1 MPRYGPYSLLFQQ
14 FGGAAFGLPYGTVTL
29 NKGVGGYTFVN
40 AEAAAIVARFTTAPD
55 DARKALI
62 DAWWTT
68 VKAEG
73 VGASDLDCFYMT
85 AAADAQ
91 AARQNW
97 MRDLYNC
104 TAVNGPAFVADR
116 GYTGNETS
124 YLETGFNP
132 TTAASPNYV
141 LNDASMGIFHRTNV
155 AENSRD
161 IGNTNAT
168 LITRYLDGNLAGRSN
183 NTATVFVG
191 VDTTSV
197 GQRSISRTG
206 STAYQFRKNGADF
219 TAVLTDVT
227 TALSNESM
235 RVLNGVSSGGT
246 KQACAAWFG
255 KSLSAAKDL
264 AIYNATLTYLQAI
277 GAM

>member
-1 MPRYGPYSLLFQQ
+1 MPVLGIDSPFD
-14 FGGAAFGLPYGTVTL
+14 TL
-29 NKGVGGYTFVN
+29 RTLGKGGGYPYVN
-40 AEAAAIVARFTTAPD
+40 AEARALAARFTTPPT

-68 VKAEG
+68 VKAAG
-73 VGASDLDCFYMT
+73 VSAADFDIFYML
-85 AAADAQ
+85 AAADSQ

-97 MRDLYNC
+97 IADLYNA
-104 TAVNGPAFVADR
+104 TAFNGPAFVADR
-116 GYTGNETS
+116 GYTGNGSTS
-124 YLETGFNP
+124 YLDTGFNA
-132 TTAASPNYV
+132 TTAPSPKYT

-155 AENSRD
+155 PETVRD

-168 LITRYLDGNLAGRSN
+168 LITRSAGDTFGGRSN
-183 NTATVFVG
+183 NVATIFAG

-197 GQRSISRTG
+197 GQRSLSRTG

-219 TAVLTDVT
+219 AGVQVDPT
-227 TALSNESM
+227 TAIANENM
-235 RVLNGVSSGGT
+235 RVLSGVASSGS

-255 KSLSAAKDL
+255 KSLTAAKDL
-264 AIYNATLTYLQAI
+264 AIYNANLTYLQAI